1 MKNKLLKSFLVL
13 GAMAIA
19 FSSCSDDETLP
30 VQFDEL
36 INSGVPFASEIT
48 TNGSTNVNKLDPG
61 SSSFSK
67 DYQVISPAGGT
78 DVTKVDVY
86 VSLSGENID
95 APEALLT
102 TVNASSFTTPTSG
115 GYPEVNIVFSGSEI
129 VTALGINSSNLE
141 GGDTFN
147 YRLALT
153 NPQGTFSDVSSNFD
167 NQSADHTFAST
178 VICEL
183 PFAPPGVWT
192 IDMQDSYGDGWQPTT
207 GNGGGA
213 GITVTLNDGTVFE
226 LGLCT
231 PYETPGYPCTTGNS
245 SGTGTFTMPS
255 GITTADW
262 TFNGDFWGEM
272 SFQIYAPSGN
282 LVASGTPGTAAG
294 PIALNLCNE

>member
-13 GAMAIA
+13 GAVAIA

-48 TNGSTNVNKLDPG
+48 TNGSTNVNKLDP
-61 SSSFSK
+61 SSSGFSK
-67 DYQVISPAGGT
+67 DYQLISPAGGT
-78 DVTKVDVY
+78 DITKVEVF
-86 VSLSGENID
+86 VSLDGQNIT

-102 TVNASSFTTPTSG
+102 SVDASSFTAPSTGT
-115 GYPEVNIVFSGSEI
+115 YPEVNIAFDGASIIS
-129 VTALGINSSNLE
+129 ALGIDASNLE
-141 GGDTFN
+141 GGDTFA

-167 NQSADHTFAST
+167 NQSADHTFSST
-178 VICEL
+178 VVCDSPTL
-183 PFAPPGVWT
+183 PAGDWT

-213 GITVTLNDGTVFE
+213 GITITLSDGSTIE

-231 PYETPGYPCTTGNS
+231 PYEPPGYACTTGLS
-245 SGTGTFTMPS
+245 SGTQVFTIPAGVS
-255 GITTADW
+255 GDF

-272 SFQIYAPSGN
+272 SFQIYGPSGST
-282 LVASGTPGTAAG
+282 VATGAAGASAG